1 MLISTN
7 VTSSLEINEVKIQ
20 TQARFL
26 KQNHFHLLCFKQSLN
41 KDLKMIFPKF
51 ISLHLE
57 FDKCSYN
64 VLHTIVDDFLL
75 GFFLT
80 VCHINYWP

>member
-7 VTSSLEINEVKIQ
+7 VTSSLEINAVKIQ

-26 KQNHFHLLCFKQSLN
+26 TQNHFHLLCFKQSLN
-41 KDLKMIFPKF
+41 KDLKMIPQF

-64 VLHTIVDDFLL
+64 VLSLTIF
-75 GFFLT
+75 
-80 VCHINYWP
+80 C

>member
-20 TQARFL
+20 TKARFL

-41 KDLKMIFPKF
+41 KDLKIIFLQF

-57 FDKCSYN
+57 FDTRSCN
-64 VLHTIVDDFLL
+64 VFSLTIFSQASSLQPAV
-75 GFFLT
+75 
-80 VCHINYWP
+80 

>member
-7 VTSSLEINEVKIQ
+7 VTSSLEINEMKIQ
-20 TQARFL
+20 TQTGFI

-41 KDLKMIFPKF
+41 KGLKMIFPQF

-64 VLHTIVDDFLL
+64 VLSLTIF
-75 GFFLT
+75 
-80 VCHINYWP
+80 C

>member
-41 KDLKMIFPKF
+41 KDLKMISPQF

-64 VLHTIVDDFLL
+64 VLSLTIF
-75 GFFLT
+75 
-80 VCHINYWP
+80 C